1 MNFEPNSPG
10 TVPPASPSVPY
21 VTAAQATALLR
32 SGLAIASELISA
44 SIPAVLRAVLDNL
57 NTRWDLDAEGQ
68 FVRRLLHDRS
78 SELRAEMLLKLRARQ
93 DSALN
98 GLFKR
103 VEAARPATLTAE
115 TLSLLDPVSINS
127 TTIVNRYA
135 SRMHGVVEE
144 PFRDLH
150 LIVQH
155 LCGRP
160 TLRPAEDPFAP
171 DVFLQALLD
180 GAIELSLN
188 QEGWDLFASSC
199 ERPLADEVNVIHRS
213 LLDHFQR
220 HGLDAMAIR
229 REAQARQHAE
239 RLAAKQAAERAVME
253 AQARLQRA
261 TQFSNEAGGESR
273 PQYGSVSGLDLNVPG
288 GFTGGYQGPSP
299 YPGSYPGQ
307 GGGYPGPGGGHPG
320 PGGGHPGQ
328 GGGYPQG
335 GGYAGAGGGPAGYG
349 SGMLGGREAGGYA
362 PAGAGRHGPPIDA
375 PQAPAGY
382 VLGQLMS
389 RMQASVTGMPAPG
402 GFAPSSPAGDGLLS
416 AVGELQQLGLE
427 GLAGASISG
436 SQPGTISAWREHLVQ
451 KSSRTVDKLTIEIV
465 GLMFD
470 HVLQDPQVP
479 AEIKTLLSRLQF
491 PVLKAALID
500 ADFFASNGHPARRLI
515 DRMATASVGWE
526 PYGDENDRFRG
537 EIERV
542 VKEVLHHFDKD
553 VAVFERLLGE
563 FETFLGD
570 IGPRDSDPV
579 ARAKRALEEAEK
591 REILVI
597 NTTIQVRR
605 AFEKVELDPV
615 LRDFLI
621 GPWVQTLVEASMRD
635 AATPGFSKRFREA
648 IHDLVWSVQPKANSE
663 DRKRLTVLIPNLI
676 RVLRDGMA
684 LTRTPEHD
692 QQTFLKHLMQAH
704 AVAVK
709 PVDQATYIRSSLITS
724 EIRAKVEGLQIT
736 GTHPIS
742 TVAGGFRVSNGAVM
756 RAAEQ
761 FAADVHMPG
770 PVTDIGNLDR
780 VEEAKMDEEIASW
793 QRGTWFEMRH
803 DEEVI
808 KVRLRWI
815 SPLRTLF
822 LFSANQEKDAHV
834 LPPDVI
840 KSYMKRGYLKVL
852 ESTPLT
858 KRAVDH
864 VMGDFEKMPQFAQE
878 LVSRY
883 APA

>member
-1 MNFEPNSPG
+1 MNFEQNSPG
-10 TVPPASPSVPY
+10 TVPPASSSVPY

-32 SGLAIASELISA
+32 SGLAIASELISS

-68 FVRRLLHDRS
+68 FVRRLLHERS
-78 SELRAEMLLKLRARQ
+78 PELRAEMLLKLRARQ
-93 DSALN
+93 DVALN
-98 GLFKR
+98 ALFKR
-103 VEAARPATLTAE
+103 TEAARPATLTAE

-155 LCGRP
+155 LSGRP

-188 QEGWDLFASSC
+188 QEGWDLFANSC

-213 LLDHFQR
+213 LLDHFAR

-229 REAQARQHAE
+229 REAQARQQAE
-239 RLAAKQAAERAVME
+239 RLAAKQAAERGLME

-261 TQFSNEAGGESR
+261 TQFGNDSGESR
-273 PQYGSVSGLDLNVPG
+273 PQYGSVSGLDLNLPG
-288 GFTGGYQGPSP
+288 GFTGRHGHAGHPGGGATGYPTQG
-299 YPGSYPGQ
+299 G
-307 GGGYPGPGGGHPG
+307 GGGYPGQAAGYGAGYPAQGGY
-320 PGGGHPGQ
+320 PGQ
-328 GGGYPQG
+328 GT
-335 GGYAGAGGGPAGYG
+335 GPAGYG
-349 SGMLGGREAGGYA
+349 SGMLGGREGGGYA
-362 PAGAGRHGPPIDA
+362 PTSTGRHGPPIDA
-375 PQAPAGY
+375 PQAPASY

-427 GLAGASISG
+427 GLAGASIAG
-436 SQPGTISAWREHLVQ
+436 AQPGTISAWREHLVQ

-479 AEIKTLLSRLQF
+479 SEIKTLLSRLQF

-542 VKEVLHHFDKD
+542 VKEVLNHFDKD

-563 FETFLGD
+563 FEAFLGD

-615 LRDFLI
+615 MRDFLI
-621 GPWVQTLVEASMRD
+621 GPWVQTLVEATMRD
-635 AATPGFSKRFREA
+635 AATPGFSKRFREV

-770 PVTDIGNLDR
+770 PVTDIGDLDR

-803 DEEVI
+803 DDKVI

-840 KSYMKRGYLKVL
+840 KSYMKRDYLKVL
-852 ESTPLT
+852 EATPLT

>member
-1 MNFEPNSPG
+1 MNFEQNSPG
-10 TVPPASPSVPY
+10 TVPPASVPY

-32 SGLAIASELISA
+32 SGLAIASELISS

-57 NTRWDLDAEGQ
+57 NSRWDLDAEGQ
-68 FVRRLLHDRS
+68 FVRRLLHERS
-78 SELRAEMLLKLRARQ
+78 PELRAEMLLKLRARQ
-93 DSALN
+93 DVALN
-98 GLFKR
+98 ALFKR
-103 VEAARPATLTAE
+103 VESARPATLTAE

-160 TLRPAEDPFAP
+160 TLRPADDPFAP

-220 HGLDAMAIR
+220 HRLDAMVIR
-229 REAQARQHAE
+229 REAQARQHAD
-239 RLAAKQAAERAVME
+239 RLAAKQAAERALME
-253 AQARLQRA
+253 AQTRLQRA
-261 TQFSNEAGGESR
+261 TQFGNDGGETR

-288 GFTGGYQGPSP
+288 GFTGGYQGTGG
-299 YPGSYPGQ
+299 YPGGYPGGHPGAGGGYPAQ
-307 GGGYPGPGGGHPG
+307 GGGYPG
-320 PGGGHPGQ
+320 
-328 GGGYPQG
+328 
-335 GGYAGAGGGPAGYG
+335 AGAGPAGYG

-362 PAGAGRHGPPIDA
+362 PAGAGRSGPPIDA
-375 PQAPAGY
+375 PQAPASY

-389 RMQASVTGMPAPG
+389 RMQSSITGMAAPG

-427 GLAGASISG
+427 GLAGATISG

-479 AEIKTLLSRLQF
+479 TEIKTLLSRLQF

-500 ADFFASNGHPARRLI
+500 ADFFASNSHPARRLI

-542 VKEVLHHFDKD
+542 VKDVLHHFDKD

-724 EIRAKVEGLQIT
+724 EIRAKVENMQIT

-770 PVTDIGNLDR
+770 PVTDIGDLDR
-780 VEEAKMDEEIASW
+780 VEEAQMDEEIASW

-803 DEEVI
+803 EDKVI

-852 ESTPLT
+852 EATPLT

>member
-1 MNFEPNSPG
+1 M
-10 TVPPASPSVPY
+10 
-21 VTAAQATALLR
+21 LR
-32 SGLAIASELISA
+32 SGLAIASELIS
-44 SIPAVLRAVLDNL
+44 SSLPAVLRGVLEVL
-57 NTRWDLDAEGQ
+57 NTRWDLDAESQ
-68 FVRRLLHDRS
+68 FVRRLLHDRAD
-78 SELRAEMLLKLRARQ
+78 ELRAEMLLKLRARQ
-93 DSALN
+93 DTALN

-135 SRMHGVVEE
+135 SRMHGIVEE

-160 TLRPAEDPFAP
+160 TLRPNEDPFAP

-188 QEGWDLFASSC
+188 QEGWDLFAGSC
-199 ERPLADEVNVIHRS
+199 ERPLADEINVIHRS
-213 LLDHFQR
+213 LLDHFHR

-229 REAQARQHAE
+229 REAQARQQAE

-261 TQFSNEAGGESR
+261 TQFSNPAGGDTQ
-273 PQYGSVSGLDLNVPG
+273 PQYGSVTGLDLNLPG
-288 GFTGGYQGPSP
+288 GLA
-299 YPGSYPGQ
+299 
-307 GGGYPGPGGGHPG
+307 GGYPAAGPYP
-320 PGGGHPGQ
+320 
-328 GGGYPQG
+328 GGYPQG
-335 GGYAGAGGGPAGYG
+335 GGYPAGGGYPGAGAGPAGYG
-349 SGMLGGREAGGYA
+349 GGMLGGRQAGGGYA
-362 PAGAGRHGPPIDA
+362 PAGVGRYGPPIDA
-375 PQAPAGY
+375 PQAPASY

-389 RMQASVTGMPAPG
+389 RMQASVTGVAAPG

-427 GLAGASISG
+427 GLAGATIAG

-479 AEIKTLLSRLQF
+479 SEIKTLLSRLQF

-542 VKEVLHHFDKD
+542 VKEVLRDFDKD

-563 FETFLGD
+563 FDTFLAD

-591 REILVI
+591 REVLVI

-621 GPWVQTLVEASMRD
+621 GPWVQTLVEATLRD

-709 PVDQATYIRSSLITS
+709 PVDQATYIRSSLVTS
-724 EIRAKVEGLQIT
+724 EIRSKVEGLQIT

-761 FAADVHMPG
+761 FAADVNMPG
-770 PVTDIGNLDR
+770 PVTDIGDLDR

-793 QRGTWFEMRH
+793 QRGTWFEMRLNA
-803 DEEVI
+803 EAEVV

-852 ESTPLT
+852 EATPLT

-878 LVSRY
+878 LVMRY